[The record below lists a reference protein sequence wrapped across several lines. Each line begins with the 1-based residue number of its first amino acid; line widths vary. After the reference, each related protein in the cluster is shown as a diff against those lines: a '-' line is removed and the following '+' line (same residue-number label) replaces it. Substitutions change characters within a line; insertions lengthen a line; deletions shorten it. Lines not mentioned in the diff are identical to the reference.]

1 MKFLTRAAALLLA
14 VAFGILLGGR
24 IEAQTAFNLASL
36 GTPGGPGL
44 PADIYPDSRER
55 LPLPRREDMDDFG
68 KAVYD
73 RVATPATER
82 AGRSAASVKLWDP
95 RYADP
100 VEKAYHYLKFDD
112 GLGDRLT
119 QIAVLTTAREMRNEY
134 EWTQWESISWE
145 PTQPA
150 YVDPVVVDIIKN
162 EKPVTGLDPKVA
174 AIITF
179 ARELVGNRNHVSP
192 EAFHAILTNF
202 GPRLTMDIVAL
213 IGLYMAAGAE
223 ITAFDLQL
231 KPGQKPLLPAA
242 YLKPDCSKS

>member
-1 MKFLTRAAALLLA
+1 MKYLTRAAALTLA
-14 VAFGILLGGR
+14 VAFGMLLGGKLQ
-24 IEAQTAFNLASL
+24 AQTVPAAVNL

-44 PADIYPDSRER
+44 PADVYADSRER
-55 LPLPRREDMDDFG
+55 LPLPKREDMDEAG
-68 KAVYD
+68 KLVFD
-73 RVATPATER
+73 RLTKPATEQ

-95 RYADP
+95 KLADNL
-100 VEKAYHYLKFDD
+100 EKAYHYLKFDD

-119 QIAVLTTAREMRNEY
+119 QIAVLSTAREMRNQY

-192 EAFHAILTNF
+192 EAFAGILKNF
-202 GPRLTMDIVAL
+202 GPRLTLDIVDL
-213 IGLYMAAGAE
+213 MGLYMAAGAE

-242 YLKPDCSKS
+242 YLKPECAKT